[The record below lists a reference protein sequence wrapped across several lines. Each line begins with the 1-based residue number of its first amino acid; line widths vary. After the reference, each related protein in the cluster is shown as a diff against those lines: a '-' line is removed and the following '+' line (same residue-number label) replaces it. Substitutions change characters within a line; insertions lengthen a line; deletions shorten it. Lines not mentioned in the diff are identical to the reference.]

1 LARTLQWLP
10 RTTANVEEIPVMSST
25 LNDTIQ
31 AAKHVLE
38 SANDEAS
45 HAVGTAKHAIGSAAD
60 GAKHVM
66 GSARDGAEHAAASA
80 RTTWLDG
87 IKAVT
92 GMVSMLRGLQA
103 DDALGLVGLSRRRSP
118 VAAMGIF
125 SAGVV
130 VGAGAA
136 LLFAPMSG
144 TETRRR
150 LMSAFSGLKGDA
162 KSTIVAV
169 GTEVKADVT
178 AAVHKVED
186 LASQAKDAVIA
197 AEHQVE
203 GGATALKDAASTKVD
218 AAVQAVKSTATG
230 SETGNGKSKNHHPS

>member
-1 LARTLQWLP
+1 
-10 RTTANVEEIPVMSST
+10 MSST
-25 LNDTIQ
+25 LNDTIK
-31 AAKHVLE
+31 AAKHVLD
-38 SANDEAS
+38 SANDEAV
-45 HAVGTAKHAIGSAAD
+45 HAVGTAKQAVSSASD

-66 GSARDGAEHAAASA
+66 GSARDGAEHASTSA
-80 RTTWLDG
+80 RTTWFDG

-103 DDALGLVGLSRRRSP
+103 DDALGMVGLSRRRSP

-136 LLFAPMSG
+136 LLFAPMAG

-162 KSTIVAV
+162 KSTIDAV
-169 GTEVKADVT
+169 GAEMKADVD
-178 AAVHKVED
+178 AVAHKVED

-197 AEHQVE
+197 AEHKVE
-203 GGATALKDAASTKVD
+203 DGASALKNAASTKVD
-218 AAVQAVKSTATG
+218 AAVQPAKSPATV
-230 SETGNGKSKNHHPS
+230 SEIGNGKGKTNHPS

>member
-1 LARTLQWLP
+1 
-10 RTTANVEEIPVMSST
+10 MSST
-25 LNDTIQ
+25 LNDTIK
-31 AAKHVLE
+31 AAKHVLD
-38 SANDEAS
+38 SANDEAV
-45 HAVGTAKHAIGSAAD
+45 HAVGTAKQAVSSASD

-66 GSARDGAEHAAASA
+66 GSARDGAEHAATSA
-80 RTTWLDG
+80 RTTWFDG

-103 DDALGLVGLSRRRSP
+103 DDALGMVGLSRRRSP

-136 LLFAPMSG
+136 LLFAPMAG

-162 KSTIVAV
+162 KSTIDAV
-169 GTEVKADVT
+169 GAEVKADVD
-178 AAVHKVED
+178 AVAHKVED

-197 AEHQVE
+197 AEHKVE
-203 GGATALKDAASTKVD
+203 DGASALKNAASTKVD
-218 AAVQAVKSTATG
+218 AAVQAAKSPATV
-230 SETGNGKSKNHHPS
+230 SEIGNGKGKTNHPS

>member
-1 LARTLQWLP
+1 
-10 RTTANVEEIPVMSST
+10 MSST
-25 LNDTIQ
+25 LNDTIK
-31 AAKHVLE
+31 AAKHVLD
-38 SANDEAS
+38 SANDEAV
-45 HAVGTAKHAIGSAAD
+45 HAVGTAKQAVSSASD

-66 GSARDGAEHAAASA
+66 GSARDGAEHAATSA
-80 RTTWLDG
+80 RTTWFDG

-103 DDALGLVGLSRRRSP
+103 DDALGMVGLSRRRSP

-162 KSTIVAV
+162 KSTIDAV
-169 GTEVKADVT
+169 GAEVKADVD
-178 AAVHKVED
+178 AVAHKVED

-197 AEHQVE
+197 AEHKVE
-203 GGATALKDAASTKVD
+203 DGASALKNAASTKVD
-218 AAVQAVKSTATG
+218 AAVQAAKSPATV
-230 SETGNGKSKNHHPS
+230 SEIGNGKGKTNHPS